1 MFGIDKAIDE
11 FNKERLY
18 GKKPKVP
25 NKLEKQPIIV
35 EYTDGTKELHGYREP
50 NYKELKDTVNE
61 IIEYLE
67 WLDK

>member
-11 FNKERLY
+11 FHKERLY

-25 NKLEKQPIIV
+25 ERIEQYNIEDEKLEGLIRTVKVLYQDI
-35 EYTDGTKELHGYREP
+35 TDKL
-50 NYKELKDTVNE
+50 NE
-61 IIEYLE
+61 IIKYLE